1 MYEILYLL
9 QLPTQVISNF
19 FNIFNFTIYYCSKFY
34 DKEHK
39 AKNNEHHEAQ
49 LELEITLNNKDL
61 SRHAEFFIYNWVD
74 FMSEIGGYLGL
85 FLGYALLSIVDFVEN
100 IWKNICKPEIKP
112 AEEPV
117 LPLRRPRRTNSPLL
131 SPRRRPSLLLS
142 PNPAHPAIPMA
153 M

>member
-1 MYEILYLL
+1 
-9 QLPTQVISNF
+9 
-19 FNIFNFTIYYCSKFY
+19 
-34 DKEHK
+34 
-39 AKNNEHHEAQ
+39 
-49 LELEITLNNKDL
+49 
-61 SRHAEFFIYNWVD
+61 
-74 FMSEIGGYLGL
+74 MSEIGGYLGL

-117 LPLRRPRRTNSPLL
+117 LPMRRPRRNSPLL

-142 PNPAHPAIPMA
+142 PNPAIPMA

>member
-1 MYEILYLL
+1 MLNYL
-9 QLPTQVISNF
+9 F
-19 FNIFNFTIYYCSKFY
+19 HSKYY
-34 DKEHK
+34 DKEYK
-39 AKNNEHHEAQ
+39 AKNNERNEAQ

-112 AEEPV
+112 VDEPV
-117 LPLRRPRRTNSPLL
+117 LPMRRPRRTNSPLL

-142 PNPAHPAIPMA
+142 PNPAVPMT